1 MFRIDGGEA
10 IRFNARKA
18 TLGRLLRAKPMKKLV
33 LAIVL
38 ALLPAMSLSGMSRP
52 AWAQTRL
59 APKPAASRAD
69 NCAPIGRTAN
79 GQLVYSMK
87 CENLPA
93 PAGPPQAELRE
104 AAPPPPET
112 EVKRS
117 GLFGMSYEV
126 KRPDQ

>member
-1 MFRIDGGEA
+1 
-10 IRFNARKA
+10 
-18 TLGRLLRAKPMKKLV
+18 MKKLL
-33 LAIVL
+33 LAM
-38 ALLPAMSLSGMSRP
+38 LLVSLPMSLPVMSWP

-59 APKPAASRAD
+59 TPKGATARAD

-93 PAGPPQAELRE
+93 PPSPPPQAELRE
-104 AAPPPPET
+104 AAPPPPAEP

>member
-1 MFRIDGGEA
+1 L
-10 IRFNARKA
+10 
-18 TLGRLLRAKPMKKLV
+18 T
-33 LAIVL
+33 
-38 ALLPAMSLSGMSRP
+38 
-52 AWAQTRL
+52 
-59 APKPAASRAD
+59 PKGVTAHAD

-93 PAGPPQAELRE
+93 PPSPSPQAELRE
-104 AAPPPPET
+104 AAPPPPPEP

>member
-1 MFRIDGGEA
+1 
-10 IRFNARKA
+10 
-18 TLGRLLRAKPMKKLV
+18 MKKLL

-38 ALLPAMSLSGMSRP
+38 ASLSAMSLPVMSWP
-52 AWAQTRL
+52 ARAQTTL
-59 APKPAASRAD
+59 TPKAATSRD

-93 PAGPPQAELRE
+93 PPSPPPQAELRE
-104 AAPPPPET
+104 TAPPPEPEP
-112 EVKRS
+112 EIKRS

>member
-1 MFRIDGGEA
+1 MDGGDA
-10 IRFNARKA
+10 IRFNASGTIWA
-18 TLGRLLRAKPMKKLV
+18 LYLRAKPMKKQLLAMVLV
-33 LAIVL
+33 S
-38 ALLPAMSLSGMSRP
+38 LPAMSLTVMSWP

-59 APKPAASRAD
+59 TPKGVTARAD

-93 PAGPPQAELRE
+93 PASPPPQAELRE
-104 AAPPPPET
+104 AAPPPEPEP